1 MGGGLWCPL
10 TTPESEDN
18 DDHDLELEEDASRV
32 QISEQ
37 KNAKCLK
44 NLHNYF
50 KKYKTIMSS
59 DEALDPSTI
68 SSPSLTTSEG
78 KKNGES
84 DGSPA
89 PDLSKNSFKN
99 IGEHLSSIFHTF
111 DECPPSHFQ

>member
-1 MGGGLWCPL
+1 MTNLLIGLEVRKSRASGML
-10 TTPESEDN
+10 GSNLKENTPESEDN
-18 DDHDLELEEDASRV
+18 NDHDLELEEDASCV

-37 KNAKCLK
+37 KNAKHLK

-50 KKYKTIMSS
+50 KKYKTIKSL

-84 DGSPA
+84 DGSPV

-99 IGEHLSSIFHTF
+99 IGER
-111 DECPPSHFQ
+111 